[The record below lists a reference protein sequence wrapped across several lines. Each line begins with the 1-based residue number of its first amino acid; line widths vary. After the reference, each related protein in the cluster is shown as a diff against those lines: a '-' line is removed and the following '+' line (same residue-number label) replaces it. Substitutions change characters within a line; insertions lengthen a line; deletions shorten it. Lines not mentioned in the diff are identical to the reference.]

1 VTAPAQPAPG
11 GACGTQGEAAASG
24 GADDPASAVRKG
36 MTLAEAEVALGHPAD
51 QQEKELDGMK
61 QTACTYQ
68 YKDKTIH
75 ADFVNGI
82 LVKYAIS
89 SR

>member
-1 VTAPAQPAPG
+1 
-11 GACGTQGEAAASG
+11 
-24 GADDPASAVRKG
+24 
-36 MTLAEAEVALGHPAD
+36 MTLAEAEVALGRPTD

-61 QTACTYQ
+61 QIACTYQ

-75 ADFVNGI
+75 ADFVNGV
-82 LVKYAIS
+82 LVKYTIS